1 MEITIPQEL
10 KNEYPFQ
17 SHFINVDEKNQ
28 LHYIDEGAGP
38 VIVMLHGNPTWSF
51 FYRNLIKDLSKSHR
65 VIVPDHIGCG
75 LSSKPEDYQ
84 YTLINHISNV
94 EKLLNHL
101 NIEKFSLIVHDWGGA
116 IGMGVA
122 TRAPQ
127 KIEKIV
133 AMNTACFTSEDIP
146 FRINI
151 LRNDLGEWMIRSM
164 NAFALPA
171 TFMAVN
177 KKLNPIVKKGFLLPY
192 NNFHNRI
199 ATAKFV
205 RDIPMDK
212 THQTYPT
219 LKKIEEHLKDI
230 KAPVLLLW
238 GEKDFCFNMNFYKRW
253 QDFFPEAKGISY
265 PDASHYL
272 LEDKYPEV
280 SKEISNF
287 LN

>member
-10 KNEYPFQ
+10 KSEYPFQ

>member
-84 YTLINHISNV
+84 YTLINHINNV

>member
-17 SHFINVDEKNQ
+17 SHFIYVDEKNQ

-101 NIEKFSLIVHDWGGA
+101 KIEKFSLIVHDWGGA

>member
-1 MEITIPQEL
+1 MEITIPNEL

-17 SHFINVDEKNQ
+17 SHFIKIDQKNR
-28 LHYIDEGAGP
+28 LHYIDEGTGP

-51 FYRNLIKDLSKSHR
+51 FYRNLIKDFSKNHR

-84 YTLINHISNV
+84 YTLKNHIENV
-94 EKLLNHL
+94 EQLLNEL
-101 NIEKFSLIVHDWGGA
+101 KIEKFSLIVHDWGGA

-122 TRAPQ
+122 TRHPQ
-127 KIEKIV
+127 RIEKIV
-133 AMNTACFTSEDIP
+133 AMNTACFTSNAIP

-151 LRNDLGEWMIRSM
+151 LRNDIGEWMIRSM
-164 NAFALPA
+164 NAFAYPA

-177 KKLNPIVKKGFLLPY
+177 KKLNPTIKKGFLLPY
-192 NNFHNRI
+192 NNFKNRI

-212 THQTYPT
+212 EHRTYPE
-219 LKKIEEHLKDI
+219 LKRIEDHLKDI
-230 KAPVLLLW
+230 HSPVLLLW
-238 GEKDFCFNMNFYKRW
+238 GEKDFCFNMTFFRRW
-253 QDFFPEAKGISY
+253 QDFFPKAKAISY

-272 LEDKYPEV
+272 LEDKYIEV
-280 SKEISNF
+280 SKEISTF

>member
-1 MEITIPQEL
+1 MEITIPQDL
-10 KNEYPFQ
+10 KNEYPFN
-17 SHFINVDEKNQ
+17 SNFINIDGKNQ
-28 LHYIDEGAGP
+28 LHYIDEGNGS

-84 YTLINHISNV
+84 YTLINHINNV
-94 EKLLNHL
+94 EKLLNKL
-101 NIEKFSLIVHDWGGA
+101 NIDKFSLIVHDWGGA

-122 TRAPQ
+122 TRHPS

-133 AMNTACFTSEDIP
+133 AMNTACFTSQDIP
-146 FRINI
+146 LRINI
-151 LRNDLGEWMIRSM
+151 LRNDFGEWMIRSM
-164 NAFALPA
+164 NAFAFPA

-177 KKLNPIVKKGFLLPY
+177 KKLNPIIKKGFLLPY
-192 NNFHNRI
+192 NNFSNRI

-219 LKKIEEHLKDI
+219 LKNIEDHLKDI

-238 GEKDFCFNMNFYKRW
+238 GEKDFCFNMNFFKRW
-253 QDFFPEAKGISY
+253 QDFFPTAKAISY

-280 SKEISNF
+280 SKEISTF

>member
-101 NIEKFSLIVHDWGGA
+101 NIEKLSLIVHDWGGA

-219 LKKIEEHLKDI
+219 LKKIE
-230 KAPVLLLW
+230 
-238 GEKDFCFNMNFYKRW
+238 
-253 QDFFPEAKGISY
+253 
-265 PDASHYL
+265 
-272 LEDKYPEV
+272 
-280 SKEISNF
+280 
-287 LN
+287 